1 MLPRLLTLIRE
12 TAYLENP
19 YFYATKEAAMYVPV
33 QSPPPSAQAMDLGQR
48 IASTVRTYL
57 AENPGIGSTD
67 VSQAFMVAKQHL
79 QPELGGLSQQK
90 MILLV
95 VVILGVLALG
105 LAVVLNSGEIDSS
118 RIPMVA
124 IAAAIMGI
132 AFVIVAF
139 SKKGL

>member
-1 MLPRLLTLIRE
+1 
-12 TAYLENP
+12 
-19 YFYATKEAAMYVPV
+19 MYVPI
-33 QSPPPSAQAMDLGQR
+33 QSSPPSAQAMDLGQR
-48 IASTVRTYL
+48 IASTVRSYL
-57 AENPGIGSTD
+57 AENPSIGSTD
-67 VSQAFMVAKQHL
+67 VSQAFTVARQLLK
-79 QPELGGLSQQK
+79 PEMGGLSQQK

-105 LAVVLNSGEIDSS
+105 LAVLLNSGGIDSS

>member
-1 MLPRLLTLIRE
+1 
-12 TAYLENP
+12 
-19 YFYATKEAAMYVPV
+19 
-33 QSPPPSAQAMDLGQR
+33 
-48 IASTVRTYL
+48 
-57 AENPGIGSTD
+57 
-67 VSQAFMVAKQHL
+67 MVAKQHL

-90 MILLV
+90 MLLLV

-105 LAVVLNSGEIDSS
+105 LAAVLNSGGIDSS